1 MRGEKRVAGISD
13 MTKGSP
19 TKLLLRFA
27 APAIVGNMVE
37 QLYILADR
45 AIVGRYVGADAFS
58 AVGAGGALIFLF
70 MSLSIGTQTG
80 IGILTAQYYG
90 AGDREGVEGAIRNGA
105 YVVLSE
111 AAFMTV
117 LAFLLTEPL
126 LGLLGTPPALM
137 GDAAVYMKVYL
148 AGQISI
154 AACFSTFQVLRALGN
169 SRVPM
174 LIVVFS
180 SVCNIVLD
188 LLFVVWFPMGVFGA
202 ALAST
207 LSQTLAALLC
217 LIYAFR
223 ALPYFKEA
231 FRSLRPDCR
240 MLGKTIRLSLP
251 AGAQN
256 LFVYGSGS
264 ALQWVV
270 NSFGVTAIGA
280 FTATSQTESLIRHVY
295 LGIGSAV
302 AAFTGQNVG
311 AGNLERAR
319 EGAASAAKITLGVS
333 AGLTAFFWIFG
344 EAFMGLLVDDQEM
357 VSLAAAGIRIT
368 GSFFLAMGA
377 VQALHHF
384 LGGAGD
390 TVYPMKNS
398 AVEAVSRIGLALVLT
413 GNSAAG
419 VWGIWITGGLSWT
432 LAAVLSF
439 RRYVTGEWREKGLVE
454 RNG

>member
-1 MRGEKRVAGISD
+1 MAEILD

-45 AIVGRYVGADAFS
+45 AIVGRYVGAEAFS

-80 IGILTAQYYG
+80 IGILTAQHYG
-90 AGDREGVEGAIRNGA
+90 AGDRGGVTSAIRNGA

-111 AAFMTV
+111 AALMTV
-117 LAFLLTEPL
+117 LAFIFTEPFL
-126 LGLLGTPPALM
+126 KLLGTPSALV

-154 AACFSTFQVLRALGN
+154 AACFSAFQVLRALGN

-207 LSQTLAALLC
+207 LSQTGAALLC
-217 LIYAFR
+217 LIYAFWTI
-223 ALPYFKEA
+223 PYFREA
-231 FRSLRPDCR
+231 FQSPRPDGK
-240 MLGKTIRLSLP
+240 MLRKTIRLSLP

-264 ALQWVV
+264 ALQWIV

-311 AGNLERAR
+311 AGDTSRAKK
-319 EGAASAAKITLGVS
+319 GAASAAKITLAVS
-333 AGLTAFFWIFG
+333 LGLTVLFGAFG
-344 EAFMGLLVDDQEM
+344 ESLMGLLVDDEEM

-368 GSFFLAMGA
+368 GSFFLSMGA

-384 LGGAGD
+384 LSGAGD

-398 AVEAVSRIGLALVLT
+398 AVEAVSRIGLALILT

-419 VWGIWITGGLSWT
+419 VWGIWLTTGLSWT
-432 LAAVLSF
+432 LAALLSF
-439 RRYVTGEWREKGLVE
+439 RRYVTGEWREKCLVE
-454 RNG
+454 QK